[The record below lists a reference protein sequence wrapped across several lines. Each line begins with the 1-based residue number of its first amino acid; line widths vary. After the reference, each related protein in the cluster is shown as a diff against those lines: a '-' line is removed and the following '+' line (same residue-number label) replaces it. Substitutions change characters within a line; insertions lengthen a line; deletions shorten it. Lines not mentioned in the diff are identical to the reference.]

1 MSGIC
6 GIFTRNAEHCG
17 NSQALQR
24 GLDAISHRG
33 RDGVSCYNDE
43 HIFIGHRL
51 FDTGCN
57 GFAIDEDGYAIS
69 FDGRLDNRNQLC
81 AKLRAGGAMTSP
93 MTDSVSDTRLL
104 LLAYLHF
111 GTDLPKYLLGDFA
124 IAIWDVS
131 KQSLFLCRDHFGVRP
146 LFYRIEEDDFLFA
159 SEIKALRAMRPE
171 LPYIPHLTAIN
182 AFVAGET
189 IEDEPERSFIADVYR
204 LLPGHSAVIE
214 NGNIKTQ
221 RYWRL
226 DPSLPVPSDDVHQQ
240 FRDLFIQAI
249 NRRIRGTPPIAALLS
264 GGLDSSSIVSSIAAD
279 KVAMSP
285 ADIEVFSLTFRD
297 DGTPD
302 ESEYIAAVKDSYSFN
317 HQTVDASHVS
327 GLGTAD
333 IIIKEQDQ
341 PPIGP
346 NGAVFRHLLQTT
358 ANQTKATIL
367 LHGHGGD
374 EIVSEG
380 TGLFEELAG
389 SGRWLRLWKELS
401 AIEQITGKPGPHFR
415 RLIWRK
421 GARKALVKLL
431 RWPMRAFG
439 KKADPVVRD
448 PLKFEPGGGARPAEQ
463 VAHLK
468 KLTSPMFGHALEI
481 TDHDAAHAGIEI
493 RMPFLDVE
501 LAEFCVRVPANEK
514 WKDGLPRSVV
524 RGAMKDILPE
534 KIRLRTDKHN
544 FADHLRMTM
553 LRDDREIV
561 DEAILRRSSLILPY
575 ADLVSLK
582 EDWDDLKITGELDG
596 RSVMRL
602 WRAVILSRWLS
613 GADDPAEH
621 RSPSDIRLAAAE

>member
-1 MSGIC
+1 M
-6 GIFTRNAEHCG
+6 
-17 NSQALQR
+17 
-24 GLDAISHRG
+24 
-33 RDGVSCYNDE
+33 SCYNDE
-43 HIFIGHRL
+43 HIFIGHCL

-124 IAIWDVS
+124 IAIWDVN
-131 KQSLFLCRDHFGVRP
+131 KQHLFLCRDHFGVRP
-146 LFYRIEEDDFLFA
+146 LFYRIEGDDFLFA

-171 LPYIPHLTAIN
+171 LPYIPHLTGIN
-182 AFVAGET
+182 AFVAGNCD
-189 IEDEPERSFIADVYR
+189 EDEPERSFIADVYR
-204 LLPGHSAVIE
+204 LLPGHSAIIE
-214 NGNIKTQ
+214 EGKIKTQ

-226 DPSLPVPSDDVHQQ
+226 DPNLPKPIKDVHQQ
-240 FRDLFIQAI
+240 FRELFIQAI
-249 NRRIRGTPPIAALLS
+249 NRRTRGTPPIAALLS
-264 GGLDSSSIVSSIAAD
+264 GGLDSSSIVSSIGAGEIAI
-279 KVAMSP
+279 SP
-285 ADIEVFSLTFRD
+285 TDIDVFSLTFKD
-297 DGTPD
+297 DDTPD
-302 ESEYIAAVKDSYSFN
+302 ETEYIAAVKDSYSFS
-317 HQTVDASHVS
+317 HRTVDGSHVS

-333 IIIKEQDQ
+333 VMITEQDQ

-346 NGAVFRHLLQTT
+346 NGAVFRHLLQTV
-358 ANQTKATIL
+358 ADQTEAKIL

-380 TGLFEELAG
+380 AGLFEELAG
-389 SGRWLRLWKELS
+389 SGRWLRLWRELG
-401 AIEQITGKPGPHFR
+401 AIKQITGKPGPHFR

-421 GARKALVKLL
+421 GTRKALVKLM
-431 RWPMRAFG
+431 RWPKHAFG
-439 KKADPVVRD
+439 KKADPVPRD
-448 PLKFEPGGGARPAEQ
+448 PIKFEPGGQLRPAEQ
-463 VAHLK
+463 IAHLK
-468 KLTSPMFGHALEI
+468 KLTSPMFGQALEI

-501 LAEFCVRVPANEK
+501 LAEFCVRVKADEK

-534 KIRLRTDKHN
+534 KIRLRTDKHD
-544 FADHLRMTM
+544 FADHLKMTM

-561 DEAILRRSSLILPY
+561 DDAILRRSSLISPY
-575 ADLVSLK
+575 TDLVSLK

-596 RSVMRL
+596 WRLMRL

-613 GADDPAEH
+613 GVNVPTERHPA
-621 RSPSDIRLAAAE
+621 PDVLLAAAE